1 MKRTRLI
8 SLCLALLV
16 ISLVATGCGGS
27 SATDQPTAVTG
38 SGGDATPAAGGSSSS
53 GGSSSGGSSSGG
65 SAQDAKVG
73 APVNE
78 GSFTITLESAT
89 LADGVLTAKFLVDNS
104 SGTDVVYIPTTAL
117 VATDPSGSPLDGNL
131 VCSTLATSVAAQAK
145 LEGPVCWNLGGTT
158 TTGVKVKFVPMH
170 GAGDPVT
177 WTLP

>member
-1 MKRTRLI
+1 MKRPRLL
-8 SLCLALLV
+8 SLVLALLV

-27 SATDQPTAVTG
+27 TAAEQPTAVTG
-38 SGGDATPAAGGSSSS
+38 AGAGSTPAAGGGSTGGG
-53 GGSSSGGSSSGG
+53 GGSAAGGG

-73 APVNE
+73 APVDE
-78 GSFTITLESAT
+78 GTFTITLESAT
-89 LADGVLTAKFLVDNS
+89 LADGVLTAKFLIDNS

-117 VATDPSGSPLDGNL
+117 VATDPSGSPLDANL

-145 LEGPVCWNLGGTT
+145 LEGPVCWNLGGTS